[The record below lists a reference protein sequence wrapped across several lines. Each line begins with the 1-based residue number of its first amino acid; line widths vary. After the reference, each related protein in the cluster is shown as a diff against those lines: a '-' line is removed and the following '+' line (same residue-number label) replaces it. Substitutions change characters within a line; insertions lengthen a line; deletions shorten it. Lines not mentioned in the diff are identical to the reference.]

1 MFFPILLFHNVPTGL
16 FAKYIM
22 KGETHMNLNPTYA
35 VDYAKALTTTA
46 MEHSMIAAS
55 RDPKETAQNV
65 VDFFNTIYDALT
77 ENESE
82 D

>member
-1 MFFPILLFHNVPTGL
+1 
-16 FAKYIM
+16 
-22 KGETHMNLNPTYA
+22 MNLNPTYA
-35 VDYAKALTTTA
+35 VDYAKTLTTTA

-55 RDPKETAQNV
+55 TDPKETAQNV

>member
-1 MFFPILLFHNVPTGL
+1 
-16 FAKYIM
+16 
-22 KGETHMNLNPTYA
+22 MNLNPTYA